1 MGVRS
6 KQTISLAQSVM
17 QNNRTNISRFLKQQ
31 RDVNSWSQRELAKRL
46 GATQANVQ
54 MWEAEKT
61 APDLASMEKIAV
73 LFSLSLSEL
82 FKILE
87 SGKVAKQRKCGI
99 TEIMDAIND
108 LPTSDVAKISIA
120 ATNRLVQAS

>member
-1 MGVRS
+1 
-6 KQTISLAQSVM
+6 M

-31 RDVNSWSQRELAKRL
+31 REANSWSQRELARRL
-46 GATQANVQ
+46 GSTQANVQ

-61 APDLASMEKIAV
+61 FPDLASMEKIAS
-73 LFSLSLSEL
+73 LFALSLSDL

-87 SGKVAKQRKCGI
+87 SGAAPEQRKCGI
-99 TEIMDAIND
+99 VEIIDAINN
-108 LPTSDVAKISIA
+108 LPTADVARISIA

>member
-1 MGVRS
+1 M
-6 KQTISLAQSVM
+6 ISLAQSVM

-31 RDVNSWSQRELAKRL
+31 RDANNWSQRELARRL
-46 GATQANVQ
+46 GSTQANVQ
-54 MWEAEKT
+54 MWESEKT
-61 APDLASMEKIAV
+61 APDLASMEKIST
-73 LFSLSLSEL
+73 LFALSLSDL

-87 SGKVAKQRKCGI
+87 SGCAPEPRKCGI
-99 TEIMDAIND
+99 MEIMDAIND